1 MFRKMSYIFTFL
13 IIFVLLWSFCPGA
26 NLAFSLFDTH
36 KDMMDMS
43 QEKAVGQAGNYSIP
57 RNQVLLE
64 IATGT
69 W

>member
-1 MFRKMSYIFTFL
+1 MSYIFTFL
-13 IIFVLLWSFCPGA
+13 IIFILLWSFGFGA

-43 QEKAVGQAGNYSIP
+43 QEEAMTQTGEYSVS

>member
-1 MFRKMSYIFTFL
+1 MLRRMSFIFAFL
-13 IIFVLLWSFCPGA
+13 IIFVLLWSFGPGA
-26 NLAFSLFDTH
+26 NLAFSLFDTN

-43 QEKAVGQAGNYSIP
+43 QEKAIAQADEYSVS